1 MAASQQI
8 HPEILLDI
16 DERSFHYR
24 GYLLMC
30 DPTRLAGGGYR
41 AKAVVCRADHT
52 GDTVVAATPEKVVF
66 LFEEAAVT
74 HAKDWGSDWVDENFG
89 A

>member
-1 MAASQQI
+1 
-8 HPEILLDI
+8 LDI

-41 AKAVVCRADHT
+41 AKTVVCRADQT
-52 GDTVVAATPEKVVF
+52 GDTVVAATPEKLAF
-66 LFEEAAVT
+66 LFEEAAVA
-74 HAKDWGSDWVDENFG
+74 HARDWGSDWVDENMS